1 MDIKNMQPLHTSQSK
16 QRIVALAA
24 LLCFSFIGSSIAA
37 QSENA
42 AERGKAVV
50 EKWCRMC
57 HVQTAAEKSPDMA
70 PPFQEI
76 ANREG
81 RNFAYIRNFLDEDH
95 FPMSTFRLF
104 DHEKD
109 EVAAYLVSLKR

>member
-1 MDIKNMQPLHTSQSK
+1 MQPLQTGQSK

-24 LLCFSFIGSSIAA
+24 LVSLIVVGPSVAA
-37 QSENA
+37 QSDNA

-50 EKWCRMC
+50 DKWCRMC
-57 HVQTAAEKSPDMA
+57 HVKTVDEKSPDMA

-81 RNFAYIRNFLDEDH
+81 RNFTYIRNFLDEDH

-109 EVAAYLVSLKR
+109 DVAVYLINLKRR